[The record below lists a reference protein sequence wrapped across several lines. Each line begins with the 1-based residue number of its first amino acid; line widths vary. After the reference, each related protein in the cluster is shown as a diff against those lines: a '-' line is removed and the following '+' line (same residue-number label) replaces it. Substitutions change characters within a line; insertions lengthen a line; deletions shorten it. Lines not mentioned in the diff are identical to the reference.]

1 MWKNGTKRFWKCA
14 QSQKLSVCTQIRK
27 CGPQKTIRVMFSH
40 GHRICLYQNGI
51 TPKYIW
57 SYRICALVWHNIQHL
72 RKNLLEQCLYRMWW
86 CLRLDRGLGQHVWKN
101 SSIILIVQKW
111 STYTVVIKKSK
122 DNGLKSVYYA
132 FKRLKK
138 YTTHYVIKAC
148 TLYERLNR
156 SPYITTQA
164 FFARKNPNLAKSL
177 ASFNTFCH
185 AIITFVD
192 TKITWFNSPRR
203 VFSVGGK

>member
-1 MWKNGTKRFWKCA
+1 M
-14 QSQKLSVCTQIRK
+14 
-27 CGPQKTIRVMFSH
+27 
-40 GHRICLYQNGI
+40 
-51 TPKYIW
+51 
-57 SYRICALVWHNIQHL
+57 
-72 RKNLLEQCLYRMWW
+72 
-86 CLRLDRGLGQHVWKN
+86 RLDRGLGQHVWNN

-132 FKRLKK
+132 SKRLKK
-138 YTTHYVIKAC
+138 YTHYVIKAC
-148 TLYERLNR
+148 TLYERLNTT
-156 SPYITTQA
+156 PYITTQA

-192 TKITWFNSPRR
+192 TKIT
-203 VFSVGGK
+203 